1 MQWLEYLPL
10 IARGALSTVQLA
22 LVALVLAL
30 FLGLLSSLA
39 KLSGR
44 AWLVIP
50 AQCYTTLIRGVPDLA
65 LMLLIFYT
73 IQIGVNHITDKLG
86 AGRVEINPFAAGV
99 MTLGF
104 IYGAY
109 FSETFRGAFLAIDR
123 GQTEA
128 ASAYGLSRLQTFR
141 KVLMPQLVR
150 YALPGISNNWQV
162 LVKATALVS
171 IIGLSDLVLAAQEA
185 GRSTHN
191 TLLFMLIAGA
201 VYFCLS
207 GISSLLLHWVK
218 GRSAAWARE
227 VEL

>member
-10 IARGALSTVQLA
+10 IAKGALSTVELA

-30 FLGLLSSLA
+30 SLGLITALA
-39 KLSGR
+39 KLSGKP
-44 AWLVIP
+44 WLTLP
-50 AQCYTTLIRGVPDLA
+50 AQCYTTLIRGIPDLA

-73 IQIGVNHITDKLG
+73 IQIGVNQFTDKLSL
-86 AGRVEINPFAAGV
+86 GRFEIDPFVAGV

-109 FSETFRGAFLAIDR
+109 FAETFRGAFLAIDR
-123 GQTEA
+123 GQAEA
-128 ASAYGLSRLQTFR
+128 ANAYGLSSRQTFQ
-141 KVLMPQLVR
+141 KVLLPQLVR
-150 YALPGISNNWQV
+150 FALPGISNNWQV

-171 IIGLSDLVLAAQEA
+171 IIGLSDLVMAAQEA

-191 TLLFMLIAGA
+191 TLMFMVLAGA

-207 GISSLLLHWVK
+207 GFSSLLLYWIK
-218 GRSAAWARE
+218 NRSAGWVRE
-227 VEL
+227 AEL

>member
-10 IARGALSTVQLA
+10 IAKGALSTVELA

-30 FLGLLSSLA
+30 SLGLISALA
-39 KLSGR
+39 KLSGKP
-44 AWLVIP
+44 WLTFP

-73 IQIGVNHITDKLG
+73 IQIAINQVTDKL
-86 AGRVEINPFAAGV
+86 ALGRFDIDPFIAGV
-99 MTLGF
+99 VTLGF

-109 FSETFRGAFLAIDR
+109 FAETFRGAFLAIDR
-123 GQTEA
+123 GQAEA
-128 ASAYGLSRLQTFR
+128 ASAYGLSSGQTFV
-141 KVLMPQLVR
+141 KVLLPQLIR
-150 YALPGISNNWQV
+150 FALPGISNNWQV

-171 IIGLSDLVLAAQEA
+171 IIGLSDLVMAAQEA

-191 TLLFMLIAGA
+191 TLMFMVLAGG

-207 GISSLLLHWVK
+207 GFSSLLLYWVK
-218 GRSAAWARE
+218 RRSAGWVRE
-227 VEL
+227 AQL

>member
-10 IARGALSTVQLA
+10 IAKGALSTVELA

-30 FLGLLSSLA
+30 FLGLLTALA
-39 KLSGR
+39 KLSGKP
-44 AWLVIP
+44 WLILP
-50 AQCYTTLIRGVPDLA
+50 AQCYTTVIRGIPDLA

-73 IQIGVNHITDKLG
+73 IQIGVNQITDKLG
-86 AGRVEINPFAAGV
+86 LGRFEIDPFVAGV

-109 FSETFRGAFLAIDR
+109 FAETLRGAFLAIDP
-123 GQTEA
+123 GQAEA
-128 ASAYGLSRLQTFR
+128 ASAYGLSAWQTFH
-141 KVLMPQLVR
+141 KVVLPQLIR
-150 YALPGISNNWQV
+150 FALPGISNNWQV

-171 IIGLSDLVLAAQEA
+171 IIGLSDLVMAAQEA

-191 TLLFMLIAGA
+191 TLMFMVLAGA

-207 GISSLLLHWVK
+207 GFSSLLLYWLKH
-218 GRSAAWARE
+218 RSAAWVRE
-227 VEL
+227 AQL